1 MNTHPIDEQS
11 GRTASDPDVLE
22 TVKTHLQRLR
32 YGSIAITVHNGKIVQ
47 LDVTEK
53 TRLA

>member
-1 MNTHPIDEQS
+1 MNVPSRETQTSRD
-11 GRTASDPDVLE
+11 AADPDVLE
-22 TVKTHLQRLR
+22 TIKAHLQRLH

-53 TRLA
+53 TRLG